1 MKKIKKKPSKR
12 EKKANQKSLHCS
24 SAISKRTFK
33 VKEWTKW
40 IVATT
45 SLVKSISKG
54 LVVAKA
60 AYDQFKPFLKSVWEW
75 IFG

>member
-1 MKKIKKKPSKR
+1 MKKNKKPSKR
-12 EKKANQKSLHCS
+12 GKKANQKSLHCS
-24 SAISKRTFK
+24 SAVSKRTFK
-33 VKEWTKW
+33 VKEWTRW

-45 SLVKSISKG
+45 SFVKSVSKG

-60 AYDQFKPFLKSVWEW
+60 AYDQAKPYLKFVWEW

>member
-1 MKKIKKKPSKR
+1 MKKNKKSSKR
-12 EKKANQKSLHCS
+12 GKKANQKSLHCS
-24 SAISKRTFK
+24 SAISKRTFM
-33 VKEWTKW
+33 VKEWTRW

-45 SLVKSISKG
+45 SFVKSVSKG

-60 AYDQFKPFLKSVWEW
+60 AYDQFKPYLKLVWEW

>member
-1 MKKIKKKPSKR
+1 MKKNKKPSKR
-12 EKKANQKSLHCS
+12 GKKANQKSLHCS
-24 SAISKRTFK
+24 SAVSKRTFK

-45 SLVKSISKG
+45 SLVKSIFKG

-60 AYDQFKPFLKSVWEW
+60 AYDQFKPYLKLFWEW

>member
-1 MKKIKKKPSKR
+1 MKKKKRPSNR
-12 EKKANQKSLHCS
+12 GKKAKQKSLHCP
-24 SAISKRTFK
+24 SAISKKTFK
-33 VKEWTKW
+33 VKELTKL

-54 LVVAKA
+54 LVVAKS
-60 AYDQFKPFLKSVWEW
+60 AYDQFKPYLKLVWEW

>member
-1 MKKIKKKPSKR
+1 MKKNKKPSKR
-12 EKKANQKSLHCS
+12 GKKTNQKSLHCS

-45 SLVKSISKG
+45 SFVKSVSKG
-54 LVVAKA
+54 LVVVKA
-60 AYDQFKPFLKSVWEW
+60 TYDQFKPYLKLVWEW

>member
-1 MKKIKKKPSKR
+1 MRKNKKPSKR
-12 EKKANQKSLHCS
+12 GTKANQKSLHCS
-24 SAISKRTFK
+24 SAVSKRTFK

-40 IVATT
+40 IVTIT

-54 LVVAKA
+54 LVVAKSV
-60 AYDQFKPFLKSVWEW
+60 YDQFKPYLKLVWEW